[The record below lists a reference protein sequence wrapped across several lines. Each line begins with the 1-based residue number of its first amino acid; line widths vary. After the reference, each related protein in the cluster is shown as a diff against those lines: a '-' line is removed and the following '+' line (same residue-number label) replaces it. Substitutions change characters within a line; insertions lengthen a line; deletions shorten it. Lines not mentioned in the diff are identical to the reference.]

1 MTPRRISYL
10 CAGLNLSNHS
20 VERNAQVDELRSLVN
35 NASAL
40 EAELRQQVEEATRMV
55 GPHTHNQQVEIM

>member
-10 CAGLNLSNHS
+10 CAGLNLSNHC
-20 VERNAQVDELRSLVN
+20 VERNAQVDELRREVN

-40 EAELRQQVEEATRMV
+40 EADLRQQVEEATRMV
-55 GPHTHNQQVEIM
+55 G